1 MTPEMLEPQAVV
13 DQQRAPSSGY
23 QVPTQQLPTSGFRL
37 PLQGSSHSDLPPLY
51 LAGQPI
57 VNWPEYFIYF
67 GSAICDKSVHPC
79 KIEYNMRHLPSPC
92 TVVLDNTVISH
103 KGRYDLLQFNPDTME
118 LVCVSEGRIPAGR
131 RPIKGGY
138 EEDGMPLYH
147 GVGTHHNGH
156 KIPGETSPRLGG
168 CVYANDDNV
177 HLATDHEILCAQT
190 LLCVALNI
198 IQLYRQ
204 VLEVMAEVYKMREDR
219 K

>member
-1 MTPEMLEPQAVV
+1 MLEPVV

-23 QVPTQQLPTSGFRL
+23 QVPIQQLPSSGFRL
-37 PLQGSSHSDLPPLY
+37 PLQGSSHPDLPPLY

-57 VNWPEYFIYF
+57 VNRDDYPIYF

-79 KIEYNMRHLPSPC
+79 KIEYNMRHLPAPC

-103 KGRYDLLQFNPDTME
+103 EGRYDLLQFNPNTME
-118 LVCVSEGRIPAGR
+118 LVRTSEGRIPAGR

-147 GVGTHHNGH
+147 GIATHH

-168 CVYANDDNV
+168 CVYAIDENV
-177 HLATDHEILCAQT
+177 HLATSDYEILCW
-190 LLCVALNI
+190 
-198 IQLYRQ
+198 
-204 VLEVMAEVYKMREDR
+204 K
-219 K
+219 